1 VATVSADAGGD
12 EEAAGGVPTARQGVA
27 AVATTAA
34 LDAASTVL
42 GLALAPV
49 LVETNPVAR
58 AFFATYGVLLT
69 VVVVSVGLVAT
80 VLVATELG
88 VWTIRTRTTWGSSA
102 GRVVRTVGYG
112 TPSLVSLYAAT
123 NNLVLVVEHMPIAI

>member
-1 VATVSADAGGD
+1 MATFDAEAGDGSAHERAT
-12 EEAAGGVPTARQGVA
+12 PTARQGVA
-27 AVATTAA
+27 AVAATSV

-69 VVVVSVGLVAT
+69 VVVVSVGVVAT
-80 VLVATELG
+80 VVVATELG
-88 VWTIRTRTTWGSSA
+88 VWAVRERTDSGSAA
-102 GRVVRTVGYG
+102 GRIVRFVGYG
-112 TPSLVSLYAAT
+112 MPSVTSLYAAT
-123 NNLVLVVEHMPIAI
+123 NNVVLLVEHTPAI